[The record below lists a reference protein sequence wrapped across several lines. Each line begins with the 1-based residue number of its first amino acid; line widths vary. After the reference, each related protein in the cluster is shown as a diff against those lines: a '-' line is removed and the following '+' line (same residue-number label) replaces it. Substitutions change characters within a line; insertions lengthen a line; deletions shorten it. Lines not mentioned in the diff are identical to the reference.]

1 MGTRTSAAELARS
14 RSLLG
19 QAVTEKEFQANV
31 LELATVLR
39 WRTFHVL
46 DSRGSAAGFPDLVM
60 VRGPRLV
67 MAELKS
73 ERGQL
78 SEPQRVWL
86 DDLGAVQTL
95 DTFEWRP
102 ADWPAIEEAL
112 R

>member
-1 MGTRTSAAELARS
+1 MSRTAADELTRA

-31 LELATVLR
+31 LDLARMLR
-39 WRTFHVL
+39 WRTYHTL
-46 DSRGSAAGFPDLVM
+46 DSRGAAAGFPDLVM

-73 ERGQL
+73 ERGRL
-78 SEPQRVWL
+78 TEPQEAWL
-86 DDLGAVQTL
+86 AELGAVQTL